1 MKKTSL
7 LVALF
12 ALLLSQSAVAASP
25 AQGEVLAVLHE
36 WLDALAKN
44 DLPRIERIMADD
56 YRITV
61 SNGRILDKRED
72 LEPLKSGKVK
82 FDTAEVEDV
91 NVRMFGTA
99 AVVTGVAKFTARVDG
114 KPASFKER
122 FTDVYAKR
130 NGRWQPVASH
140 TTPIKPPAPA
150 QSGSGQ

>member
-1 MKKTSL
+1 MLRPRQRTSVPSPQVSSMTSPFVTKGYAVATTGSGMGAACDDLRRGRSMKKTSL

-72 LEPLKSGKVK
+72 
-82 FDTAEVEDV
+82 
-91 NVRMFGTA
+91 
-99 AVVTGVAKFTARVDG
+99 
-114 KPASFKER
+114 
-122 FTDVYAKR
+122 
-130 NGRWQPVASH
+130 
-140 TTPIKPPAPA
+140 
-150 QSGSGQ
+150 